1 VTRGAVLSR
10 PGTVLAVIRLATIP
24 LLVLAERLVEHP
36 EPRSTPFEVLA
47 ALALVYALAMFVAEV
62 RGATARIPAWTAA
75 VADLVLIS
83 VLVYTSGG
91 PFSQLRFAF
100 FILPVGAA
108 LLLRPA
114 LTAAA
119 SGACVLAYLAIVAA
133 YPGGVPG
140 QPDPLPFEVTQALFL
155 LWMGAA
161 ATLLSAVL
169 TRRNR
174 DVEDLARSRGRLVAQ
189 ALAAEDTT
197 RRRLAEALHD
207 DALQNLLAARQELG
221 AGDDASID
229 LVREG
234 LDQAVVQL
242 REAVFDL
249 HPHLLDQAGL
259 RAALQAVAERAGR
272 RGRFTP
278 AVEVDPGAEGVRD
291 DLVFSVA
298 RELLANAARH
308 SGAEHVRVRVR
319 RRDARSPEVELLVAD
334 DGVGIPPGALEAA
347 PRRGH
352 IGLASAA
359 ERAEAVGGAFT
370 VGPGTGGRGT
380 VVRVTVPA
388 APPAGAPGAAGRE
401 GSIGGPPVA
410 AGTSRPE

>member
-1 VTRGAVLSR
+1 
-10 PGTVLAVIRLATIP
+10 
-24 LLVLAERLVEHP
+24 
-36 EPRSTPFEVLA
+36 
-47 ALALVYALAMFVAEV
+47 M
-62 RGATARIPAWTAA
+62 
-75 VADLVLIS
+75 
-83 VLVYTSGG
+83 
-91 PFSQLRFAF
+91 
-100 FILPVGAA
+100 
-108 LLLRPA
+108 
-114 LTAAA
+114 
-119 SGACVLAYLAIVAA
+119 
-133 YPGGVPG
+133 
-140 QPDPLPFEVTQALFL
+140 
-155 LWMGAA
+155 
-161 ATLLSAVL
+161 
-169 TRRNR
+169 
-174 DVEDLARSRGRLVAQ
+174 
-189 ALAAEDTT
+189 
-197 RRRLAEALHD
+197 
-207 DALQNLLAARQELG
+207 
-221 AGDDASID
+221 
-229 LVREG
+229 REG

-259 RAALQAVAERAGR
+259 RAALQAVAERAGAAA
-272 RGRFTP
+272 RFTP
-278 AVEVDPGAEGVRD
+278 DVEVDPGAEGVRD

-370 VGPGTGGRGT
+370 VGPGTAGRGT

-388 APPAGAPGAAGRE
+388 APPAGAPGAAGGE